1 MNNQRRKELTKIVE
15 EISSAADSLE
25 ILMCEEEEAY
35 DAMPDSLKETE
46 KCENMSENASD
57 LSEAIDDLNSALETI
72 QQVIER

>member
-1 MNNQRRKELTKIVE
+1 MTKIVE

-35 DAMPDSLKETE
+35 DSMPDSLKETE
-46 KCENMSENASD
+46 KCENMSENVSD